1 MMEQDRLS
9 VGLFTARISADDGR
23 IAVVLTGDHY
33 AANESDEVA
42 ALQRN
47 EHGMDLANDASP
59 LYMIRDTGVRLAV
72 DASRRVLQHGFDGCH
87 DGHRNRPCGTC
98 VACTRAKVN
107 AQTRVL
113 LGKIELPD
121 DSLAQRLRAAL
132 GSVIG
137 LNWIDAPWEV
147 ELTQPEINRLLK
159 EIGISQENKGEK
171 DNEAHQDHT

>member
-1 MMEQDRLS
+1 MEQDRLS

-42 ALQRN
+42 TLKRKEQCVALA
-47 EHGMDLANDASP
+47 HDASP
-59 LYMIRDTGVRLAV
+59 LYLIRDTGVRLAV
-72 DASRRVLQHGFDGCH
+72 DARQRVLQHGFDGCH
-87 DGHRNRPCGTC
+87 DGRRNRPCGTC

-137 LNWIDAPWEV
+137 MNWIDAPWEI
-147 ELTQPEINRLLK
+147 ELTQPEIKRLLK

-171 DNEAHQDHT
+171 YNEAHQDHT

>member
-1 MMEQDRLS
+1 MEQDRLS

-33 AANESDEVA
+33 AANESDAVA
-42 ALQRN
+42 ALQRK
-47 EHGMDLANDASP
+47 EQGVALAHDASP
-59 LYMIRDTGVRLAV
+59 LYLIRDTGVRLAV
-72 DASRRVLQHGFDGCH
+72 DARRRVLQHGFEGCH
-87 DGHRNRPCGTC
+87 DGRRNRPCGTC

-113 LGKIELPD
+113 LSKIELPD

-147 ELTQPEINRLLK
+147 ELTQPEINKLLK